1 MDPWIRSNKMDTI
14 LVTNTRAYSNGSSVA
29 ADIAQ
34 MIAEKGKKVALID
47 ADLHRPIL
55 HKIFDLPQGL
65 GLSDVLNNHRSPLS
79 VLQHQV
85 HNNLAILTSGRDPI
99 ADFDLFNSNKMR
111 SHLRQI
117 KHEYDKVIIHG
128 PPFFYAETLALA
140 TLVDS
145 VVMLIH
151 PGYNKTETSRAIV
164 DKFQRTGA
172 AVIGV
177 VMREQPRYQAKQSAF
192 IDQLLAFDKQSRQVP
207 DSDI

>member
-1 MDPWIRSNKMDTI
+1 MDPWFRSNAMDTI

-34 MIAEKGKKVALID
+34 MVAEKGKKVALID
-47 ADLHRPIL
+47 ADMHRPLL
-55 HKIFDLPQGL
+55 HKIFDLPQGI

-79 VLQHQV
+79 VFHQLE
-85 HNNLAILTSGRDPI
+85 HGNLAILTSGIDPL
-99 ADFDLFNSNKMR
+99 ANFDLFSSEKMR
-111 SHLRQI
+111 SHLQLI
-117 KHEYDKVIIHG
+117 KNEYDKVIIHG

-140 TLVDS
+140 ALVGS

-172 AVIGV
+172 TVVGV
-177 VMREQPRYQAKQSAF
+177 VMRDQPRYQAKQSAF
-192 IDQLLAFDKQSRQVP
+192 IDQLLAFDKQSRQTT
-207 DSDI
+207 